1 MSTLALDNRI
11 MEYAVYGGA
20 VLGGGGGGWIERGL
34 EIGRLALEIGEPRL
48 LTIDEMN
55 EEDLLVTVAL
65 VGAPGAKDK
74 FLKPVHYI
82 RALEMLRQR
91 IQKPIQGIITNENG
105 AETTV
110 NGWFQSAMTGIPV
123 IDNPCNG
130 RAHPTGL
137 MGAMNISELFDY
149 VSYQGAVGGK
159 GSRYLE
165 ITVSGK
171 LEKSASM
178 IRNASIEAGGM
189 VAVARNPV
197 TVRYAKQHGAPG
209 GIMQAIEIGEAML
222 SHKGEAAID
231 AVVSKLNGRVEVEGA
246 VTDFRMETKNGF
258 DVGIV
263 TIDGCFEMTF
273 WNEYMTLEKHGERL
287 ATFPDLIMTFDA
299 VTAKPIVSAA
309 IKKGQRLTVIS
320 APKENLKLST
330 TMSNVNLLKPIEA
343 TIGRSIVSAAAA
355 L

>member
-1 MSTLALDNRI
+1 MSTMTLDQRI

-34 EIGRLALEIGEPRL
+34 EIGKLALELGEPKL
-48 LTIDEMN
+48 LTVDELN
-55 EEDLLVTVAL
+55 DEDLLVTVAL

-74 FLKPVHYI
+74 YLKPVHYI
-82 RALEMLRQR
+82 RALEMVSQR
-91 IQKPIQGIITNENG
+91 VQKPIQGLITNENG

-137 MGAMNISELFDY
+137 MGAMNISELPDY
-149 VSYQGAVGGK
+149 ISHQGAVGGK
-159 GSRYLE
+159 GGRYIE
-165 ITVSGK
+165 IGVSGV
-171 LEKSASM
+171 LERSASM
-178 IRNASIEAGGM
+178 VRNASIEAGGM

-209 GIMQAIEIGEAML
+209 AIRQAIELGEAL
-222 SHKGEAAID
+222 LNHRGEAAID
-231 AVVSKLNGRVEVEGA
+231 AVVNKLGGRVETTGT

-263 TIDGCFEMTF
+263 TVDGKFELTF
-273 WNEYMTLEKHGERL
+273 WNEYMTLEKDGERL
-287 ATFPDLIMTFDA
+287 ATFPDLIMTLDA
-299 VTAKPIVSAA
+299 STAKPVVSAA
-309 IKKGQRLTVIS
+309 IEKGQRLTVIS
-320 APKENLKLST
+320 APKEQLILST
-330 TMSNVNLLKPIEA
+330 TMSNENLLKPIES
-343 TIGRSIVSAAAA
+343 TIGKPIVSAAV
-355 L
+355 